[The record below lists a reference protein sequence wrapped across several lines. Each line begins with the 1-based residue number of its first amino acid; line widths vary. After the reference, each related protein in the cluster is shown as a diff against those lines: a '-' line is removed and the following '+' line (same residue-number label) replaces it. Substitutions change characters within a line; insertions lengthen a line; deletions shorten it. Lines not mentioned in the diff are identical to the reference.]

1 MDPLINEI
9 KLPEGYIFKDEN
21 GNIINTTKVVL
32 EKKKKEY
39 PKTYEE
45 CNRIMGVE
53 LWNTLWGEDATE
65 YEEQIEDLID
75 AFIRLKVCRDAY
87 WKIAGEE
94 MGLEK
99 SWKPDWKD
107 ESLKYVILYDN
118 GEIRVDT
125 WNYIANRI
133 LSFPTEEMRDAFYD
147 NFKDLIE
154 ICKELL

>member
-75 AFIRLKVCRDAY
+75 AFIRLKICRDAY
-87 WKIAGEE
+87 WKMAGEQ
-94 MGLEK
+94 MSLG
-99 SWKPDWKD
+99 KPWNPNWNTSDP
-107 ESLKYVILYDN
+107 KYVLACAN
-118 GEIRVDT
+118 
-125 WNYIANRI
+125 NRI
-133 LSFPTEEMRDAFYD
+133 EKRWETTYTKVLAFPTPELRDLFYE
-147 NFKDLIE
+147 NFKELIE
-154 ICKELL
+154 QCKELL